1 MTASHYNK
9 KHFKHP
15 SHFSNSTPHF
25 SIPATL
31 ATNSFHPSIL
41 GRPQGNPLVCNWL
54 LKLVNSLNG
63 PKPQCQICGKSGYT
77 ALVCYHR
84 GNLHYQPPS
93 PKNFN
98 TTFTFDSPL
107 PTSSLVPS
115 SFDTTSPVR
124 DPSWFMDFGATHHFT
139 PDISMIQNPTPFIGN
154 EQVMVGN
161 GKKIPIS
168 HSGNSLLSFSSSS
181 PLKLNDILYA
191 PTLSNNLLS
200 VSRLYAD
207 NTAFVEFYLDF
218 FLVKDQVS
226 KKVLLQGQLVNG
238 LY

>member
-1 MTASHYNK
+1 MNRLW
-9 KHFKHP
+9 
-15 SHFSNSTPHF
+15 
-25 SIPATL
+25 L
-31 ATNSFHPSIL
+31 A
-41 GRPQGNPLVCNWL
+41 
-54 LKLVNSLNG
+54 
-63 PKPQCQICGKSGYT
+63 
-77 ALVCYHR
+77 
-84 GNLHYQPPS
+84 
-93 PKNFN
+93 
-98 TTFTFDSPL
+98 
-107 PTSSLVPS
+107 
-115 SFDTTSPVR
+115 
-124 DPSWFMDFGATHHFT
+124 M
-139 PDISMIQNPTPFIGN
+139 
-154 EQVMVGN
+154 
-161 GKKIPIS
+161 KIPIS